1 MVADQQRKEPPT
13 YTPEQVTQGE
23 LILRQPWQ
31 RAVFVT
37 GLAAAVLL
45 PVIALGIYYFR

>member
-1 MVADQQRKEPPT
+1 MAENDRNRT
-13 YTPEQVTQGE
+13 RIYTPEQVTQGE
-23 LILRQPWQ
+23 VILKQPWQ

-45 PVIALGIYYFR
+45 PIAGLGIYYFS

>member
-1 MVADQQRKEPPT
+1 MGDNQRKDDPQT

-23 LILRQPWQ
+23 IILKQPWQ

-45 PVIALGIYYFR
+45 PIAILGIYYFG